1 MAQLSDDCFATGRPL
16 MKAADALA
24 LLGERIGPVVG
35 TEEIGLDA
43 AVGRILAEDVT
54 SPIDV
59 PRHDNSAVDGYAVF
73 FDDLDPAGP
82 TRLPVAG
89 RSAAGHPLRRAARRG
104 EAVRIFTGAPMP
116 AGPDTVMMQE
126 DCREEGNIVTIAPGI
141 KRGANRRR
149 AGEDVTDG
157 SRMLRHGMRLRP
169 QAR

>member
-82 TRLPVAG
+82 TRLPVA
-89 RSAAGHPLRRAARRG
+89 RRAARHYTVALWTPFLPQ
-104 EAVRIFTGAPMP
+104 EIPPCFAP
-116 AGPDTVMMQE
+116 A
-126 DCREEGNIVTIAPGI
+126 
-141 KRGANRRR
+141 
-149 AGEDVTDG
+149 
-157 SRMLRHGMRLRP
+157 
-169 QAR
+169 